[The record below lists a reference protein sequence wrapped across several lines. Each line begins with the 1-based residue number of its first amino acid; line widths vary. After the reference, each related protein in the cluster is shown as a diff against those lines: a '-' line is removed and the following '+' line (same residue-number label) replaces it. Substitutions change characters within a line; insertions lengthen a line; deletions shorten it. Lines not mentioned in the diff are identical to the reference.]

1 MPHDSVPSAATNST
15 TLNKVL
21 ALEFRPDTVA
31 VCASIPKFSLGLKDG
46 VYQERETYFTSCSIC
61 LKVLRWYIEQSS
73 DDKTAVE
80 QDRQV
85 VLHGVKSGN
94 GQSCGNLE
102 DPVHRG
108 PCCKKLK
115 NEESNVYRESASTL
129 IACRPLTL

>member
-1 MPHDSVPSAATNST
+1 M
-15 TLNKVL
+15 
-21 ALEFRPDTVA
+21 
-31 VCASIPKFSLGLKDG
+31 
-46 VYQERETYFTSCSIC
+46 
-61 LKVLRWYIEQSS
+61 EQSS
-73 DDKTAVE
+73 EDEKAVE

-115 NEESNVYRESASTL
+115 NEELNVYRESNSTL
-129 IACRPLTL
+129 IACRLLTL